1 MNEQNFSLIG
11 LLNTNPSVA
20 ADCDLTD
27 GQLTILDSTV
37 TAGSL
42 PWGGSVKWVDVVRN
56 EVLAASTGAYLVQ
69 EFNTAAVVPT
79 ANTAY
84 QVTITPD
91 PASGLNAQTFIYR
104 TGAVAPAIGALVTAL
119 AAQITA
125 DSQGTYLA
133 VNAPVP
139 NLNDLRIQG
148 VLGNLNEKVY
158 GFTMTINLSVT
169 QTTVTPLSQPQGTP
183 AIINKE
189 AGIPLANITA
199 AAYNTYKVYW
209 TEKVQLAS
217 GTFEVV
223 EKVGVV
229 YVDNTADVLFAG
241 AWNNTFGGLGV
252 AADYLGRP

>member
-20 ADCDLTD
+20 ADCDLSN

-37 TAGSL
+37 TVGSL
-42 PWGGSVKWVDVVRN
+42 PWGGSVKWVDVVRD
-56 EVLAASTGAYLVQ
+56 EVLAASAGAYLVQ

-79 ANTAY
+79 TNTAY

-104 TGAVAPAIGALVTAL
+104 TGTVAPAIAALITAM

-125 DSQGTYLA
+125 DSQGTYVA
-133 VNAPVP
+133 TNAA
-139 NLNDLRIQG
+139 NDLRIQG

-189 AGIPLANITA
+189 AGIPLVNITA

-241 AWNNTFGGLGV
+241 AWTNTFGGLGL
-252 AADYLGRP
+252 AADYLARP